1 MLDLARENGWHIH
14 EVEALPSAHLSEW
27 MAYYRIES
35 EDRKRGELAGGAKVG
50 ASARARKALRK

>member
-14 EVEALPSAHLSEW
+14 EVEALSSAELSEW

-35 EDRKRGELAGGAKVG
+35 EDREKRSLTSTAQNGATT
-50 ASARARKALRK
+50 RARKALRK